1 MAATQC
7 GWVAQ
12 LAEQRTENP
21 RVGGSIPP
29 PAISMR
35 MRRGAAVVQ
44 LARVELAGSL
54 RDEAALFVRFAYF
67 ADWGFAR
74 VATLRKPKDQTK
86 RKFGKEIG
94 RVAGLVAK
102 WRRFTVTV
110 TDIGP
115 GIENCFITFL

>member
-1 MAATQC
+1 AATQC

-67 ADWGFAR
+67 ADWGVR
-74 VATLRKPKDQTK
+74 PGSDTSKTQRPNETEIWEGNWSCRRISREVAPLY
-86 RKFGKEIG
+86 GYGHG
-94 RVAGLVAK
+94 R
-102 WRRFTVTV
+102 RSR
-110 TDIGP
+110 D
-115 GIENCFITFL
+115 